1 MIALFNKIISFLK
14 TFDGFLERI
23 EKFVLISILSFVIGL
38 SFLQVILR
46 NFFGSGFIWGDVFL
60 RQMVLWIG
68 LIGASI
74 ATKEN
79 RHINIDIVSRIIFS
93 KAKFVINIFINIISA
108 YVCLLLLKASFRFVA
123 SEKSFG
129 TAVFENFPVWIFQT
143 IFVITFCLMT
153 FRFAL
158 NILDNI
164 KSLLTKEKL
173 N

>member
-1 MIALFNKIISFLK
+1 
-14 TFDGFLERI
+14 
-23 EKFVLISILSFVIGL
+23 
-38 SFLQVILR
+38 
-46 NFFGSGFIWGDVFL
+46 
-60 RQMVLWIG
+60 
-68 LIGASI
+68 
-74 ATKEN
+74 
-79 RHINIDIVSRIIFS
+79 
-93 KAKFVINIFINIISA
+93 
-108 YVCLLLLKASFRFVA
+108 LLLLKASFRFVA